1 MTSLTLYI
9 ESYSI
14 SMMLEANVLLRGSR
28 AAMKGAMLGGWVNDT
43 ERGAKLWHV
52 SCHRG
57 T

>member
-1 MTSLTLYI
+1 
-9 ESYSI
+9 
-14 SMMLEANVLLRGSR
+14 MMLEANVLLRGSR